1 MILDFKDH
9 PEWEGSAPC
18 KFGARGTLRV
28 QCEARDGS
36 WGIAQR
42 GLGGYMTDVEGKLY
56 EDCLQVKR
64 FHPNGAMPGQEVAWR
79 PCRRAV
85 PGPIPIEPEKL
96 SDYPPWIPKKGT
108 WVPRQEKNR
117 HEDKYDAKVDAFA
130 HNFMQQLRRRQREKQ
145 RQEDRDCKRLVQG
158 LDVWEGE
165 LRRRRMLSQLKGAI
179 PGASKKFALGQP
191 DTPSSAHSLPFSA
204 SEPILSRRAE

>member
-1 MILDFKDH
+1 MGYRPNEKGLLPVDALDANNCPFVPDICLVG
-9 PEWEGSAPC
+9 PP
-18 KFGARGTLRV
+18 FGTLRV

-85 PGPIPIEPEKL
+85 
-96 SDYPPWIPKKGT
+96 
-108 WVPRQEKNR
+108 
-117 HEDKYDAKVDAFA
+117 
-130 HNFMQQLRRRQREKQ
+130 
-145 RQEDRDCKRLVQG
+145 
-158 LDVWEGE
+158 
-165 LRRRRMLSQLKGAI
+165 
-179 PGASKKFALGQP
+179 
-191 DTPSSAHSLPFSA
+191 
-204 SEPILSRRAE
+204 